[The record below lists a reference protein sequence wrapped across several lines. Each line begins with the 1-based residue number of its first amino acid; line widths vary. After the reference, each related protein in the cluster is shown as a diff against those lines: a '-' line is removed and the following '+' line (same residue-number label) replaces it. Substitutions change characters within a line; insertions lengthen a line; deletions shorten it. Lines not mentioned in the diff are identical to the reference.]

1 MLMKSTNLQEYYTRE
16 QISSQFDTDTWQR
29 KVYSELDMALSS
41 ENRPFP
47 CLFGVAGHKADQIRY
62 AFAQQITPESI
73 AAALSAY
80 LPKSRGFGPNTS
92 LVLFEAPSALQTMDA
107 YFQRFWELLRD
118 VTKVDATPWPEN
130 VPEETNAPM
139 WEFCFAGEP
148 VFVVCTTPAHIMRQS
163 RRSTGFML
171 TFQPRWV
178 FDRLLGTE
186 KAAEKS
192 FSAVRSRLKNYDFIA
207 QSPALGKYGA
217 EGIREAEQY
226 FLTDGNTPMACP
238 FHKLKD

>member
-1 MLMKSTNLQEYYTRE
+1 MLMKSTNLQEFYTRE
-16 QISSQFDTDTWQR
+16 QIRCQFSTDTWQR
-29 KVYSELDMALSS
+29 KVYSEMDMALTS
-41 ENRPFP
+41 ETRPFP

-62 AFAQQITPESI
+62 AFAETITPGAI

-92 LVLFEAPSALQTMDA
+92 LVLFEAPWELRTMDD
-107 YFQRFWELLRD
+107 YFQRFWKLLRD
-118 VTKVDATPWPEN
+118 VTAIDTLPWPED
-130 VPEETNAPM
+130 VPEETDAPM

-148 VFVVCTTPAHIMRQS
+148 VFVVCTTPAHIQRQS

-178 FDRLLGTE
+178 FEKLLGTE
-186 KAAEKS
+186 KAAAKS
-192 FSAVRSRLKNYDFIA
+192 FSAVRNRLKNYDFA
-207 QSPALGKYGA
+207 VRSPALGKYGSN
-217 EGIREAEQY
+217 GIREAEQY
-226 FLTDGNTPMACP
+226 FLTDDDIPMACP